1 MKIENSTEISSE
13 LKDKYNK
20 LKELFIEMEEVIIA
34 FSGGVDSSFLLKV
47 ALDTLSK
54 EKVLAITADSEIR
67 FSNKIEKAKKVAEDI
82 GTKPLV
88 IETSEISKDSFRK
101 NDEYRCYYCKYE
113 LYQRLQEIAKK
124 KGINWVV
131 DGTNADDLVNEDRPG
146 MKAIEEL
153 NIRTPLKKAG
163 LKKEEIRR
171 LSKVLGLETW
181 NQASDTCLA
190 TRFSYDLE
198 IQEDKLAK
206 LEKIE
211 NYLRQFDFEQLRARV
226 HDENTLRIEVLAS
239 EMDKIMKR
247 KAEIV
252 SELKKHGFSYITLD
266 LEGYR
271 SGSTKEAV
279 K

>member
-1 MKIENSTEISSE
+1 MKIENSAEISSE
-13 LKDKYNK
+13 LKEKYNK
-20 LKELFIEMEEVIIA
+20 LQELFLDMKEVIIA

-47 ALDTLSK
+47 AIDTLGQ
-54 EKVLAITADSEIR
+54 ENVLAITADSEIR
-67 FSNKIEKAKKVAEDI
+67 FSDKIEKAIEIAENI
-82 GTKPLV
+82 GTKPLI
-88 IETSEISKDSFRK
+88 IETSELSKDSFRK

-113 LYQRLQEIAKK
+113 LYQRLKEIAKT
-124 KGINWVV
+124 KGIKWVV

-153 NIRTPLKKAG
+153 NIRTPLKEAG
-163 LKKEEIRR
+163 LKKEEIRK

-190 TRFSYDLE
+190 TRFSYDLKIKE
-198 IQEDKLAK
+198 NKLSK
-206 LEKIE
+206 LENVE

-252 SELKKHGFSYITLD
+252 SELKKHGFNYITLD

-271 SGSTKEAV
+271 SGSTKEAI

>member
-20 LKELFIEMEEVIIA
+20 LKELFLEMNKVIIA

-47 ALDTLSK
+47 AVETLSK
-54 EKVLAITADSEIR
+54 ENVLAITADSEIR
-67 FSNKIEKAKKVAEDI
+67 FSNKIEKAKEIAENI
-82 GTKPLV
+82 GTKPLI
-88 IETSEISKDSFRK
+88 IESSEISKDSFRK
-101 NDEYRCYYCKYE
+101 NDEFRCYYCKYE
-113 LYQRLQEIAKK
+113 LYQHLKEIAKSK
-124 KGINWVV
+124 AIKWVV

-163 LKKEEIRR
+163 LKKEEIRK

-181 NQASDTCLA
+181 NQVSDTCLA
-190 TRFSYDLE
+190 TRFAYDLE
-198 IQEDKLAK
+198 IKKDKLAK
-206 LEKIE
+206 VEKIE

-247 KAEIV
+247 KTEIV